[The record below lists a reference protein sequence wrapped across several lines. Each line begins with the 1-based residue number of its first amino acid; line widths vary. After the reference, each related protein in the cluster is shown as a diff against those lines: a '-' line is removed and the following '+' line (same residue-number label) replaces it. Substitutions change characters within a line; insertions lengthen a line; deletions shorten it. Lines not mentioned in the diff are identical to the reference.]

1 MRSMAILAPIW
12 AVSIVVSAAVGAVA
26 ALPLVQHFAAAPMA
40 PGAMLTHASQGS
52 PIAAVAA
59 QDFAAGAAS
68 LAPSGISTYRQADG
82 LFYITAPV
90 NGRPVRFIV
99 DTGASV
105 VVLSKADALRT
116 GVMAGPMIAAT
127 TANGTSDMRRATI
140 QNFELAG
147 RRMESVPAMIAAGG
161 DVSLVGENVLSRMAS
176 VSIEG
181 DQLRLR

>member
-1 MRSMAILAPIW
+1 MW
-12 AVSIVVSAAVGAVA
+12 AVSVVVAAALGAVV
-26 ALPLVQHFAAAPMA
+26 ALPLAHRLTPDPVGPGPMLA
-40 PGAMLTHASQGS
+40 ITSAVKTD

-59 QDFAAGAAS
+59 QNLTAQVAT
-68 LAPSGISTYRQADG
+68 PSHPVVSTYRQADG

-90 NGRPVRFIV
+90 NGQPVRFII

-116 GVMAGPMIAAT
+116 GVLTGPVILAT

-147 RRMESVPAMIAAGG
+147 RRMQSVPAIIALSG
-161 DVSLVGENVLSRMAS
+161 DVSLIGQNVLGRMAS
-176 VSIEG
+176 LSIEG
-181 DQLRLR
+181 DQMRLR